1 MEQSHEQGGFSIA
14 GDYACTAGHQVYM
27 YTNGGNSGSDGE
39 NEAIGL
45 RASLGKCPE
54 SDSSDSVRPFNFV
67 NEVTMVAA
75 AYAMANHVDGC
86 DSHPHTGI
94 PPFAG

>member
-1 MEQSHEQGGFSIA
+1 
-14 GDYACTAGHQVYM
+14 M

-45 RASLGKCPE
+45 MASLGICPE
-54 SDSSDSVRPFNFV
+54 SGNFDSVRPFIFV

-75 AYAMANHVDGC
+75 DYAMANHVNGC